1 MFEAFCSSVYSSSG
15 NGMLPAE
22 AVLSKQHSMMAP
34 TIQSRRTH
42 HHLLSSIAIEYDDEA
57 QHHIVTVPSFLP
69 DDDTSFSYPSLLH
82 HIHVLPLLTN
92 DETTHLCEL
101 ARKYATDNQSWNQ
114 QDATRHVSYPTV
126 DFAIEESIDIE
137 NYLNQI
143 KFEERIFDK
152 LSTAYDVDVE
162 DMSYLDLFCASYE
175 AKDDTDN
182 MISDSEEDE
191 RSTMDR
197 LDYHRDGSLLSFTIL
212 LSHPEDFKGGGTIFD
227 ALGDVSID
235 EKCDILQ
242 SPGVIQPPHAGYATL
257 HSGKLLHGG
266 HRVSKGQR
274 IVLVGFVDVHE
285 RNMKPGILGKAT
297 KHWGRNDVSTF
308 YNKRRLSL
316 LKQQN
321 PDEEN
326 EQPEWKIKN
335 WRYLVK
341 DTRSYFGKDFKIPL
355 SILDNIERRASLE
368 RIRSKRL
375 STEDMLLREI
385 LLPREERGEKI
396 AEQQEEGEW
405 IEVDLDDGIMLDR

>member
-1 MFEAFCSSVYSSSG
+1 
-15 NGMLPAE
+15 MLPTE
-22 AVLSKQHSMMAP
+22 AVLSKQHNMMAP
-34 TIQSRRTH
+34 PILSMS
-42 HHLLSSIAIEYDDEA
+42 SSIAIEYDDESH
-57 QHHIVTVPSFLP
+57 HHIVTVPSFIRDE
-69 DDDTSFSYPSLLH
+69 DDDTSSYPSLLH

-92 DETTHLCEL
+92 DETTHLLQL
-101 ARKYATDNQSWNQ
+101 ARTYATDNQSWKR

-137 NYLNQI
+137 SYLNEI
-143 KFEERIFDK
+143 DFEERIFTK

-162 DMSYLDLFCASYE
+162 DMSFLDLFCASYE

-182 MISDSEEDE
+182 INDSEDE
-191 RSTMDR
+191 KRTTMDR

-212 LSHPEDFKGGGTIFD
+212 LSPLDDFEGGGTIFD
-227 ALGDVSID
+227 SLGDVSID
-235 EKCDILQ
+235 DKCDILQ

-266 HRVSKGQR
+266 QRVSKGQR

-285 RNMKPGILGKAT
+285 RNMKPGLLGKAT

-316 LKQQN
+316 LKQQI
-321 PDEEN
+321 DEGN
-326 EQPEWKIKN
+326 EQPEWKIRN
-335 WRYLVK
+335 WRYLAK
-341 DTRSYFGKDFKIPL
+341 DTRSYFGKDFKIPP

-375 STEDMLLREI
+375 ITEDKVLREI
-385 LLPREERGEKI
+385 LLPREERAEKI
-396 AEQQEEGEW
+396 AEQQEGGEW
-405 IEVDLDDGIMLDR
+405 IEVDLADMDDGIMLG

>member
-34 TIQSRRTH
+34 PIQSKRH
-42 HHLLSSIAIEYDDEA
+42 QHLFSSIAIEYNDES

-92 DETTHLCEL
+92 DETTHLLQL

-137 NYLNQI
+137 NYLNEI
-143 KFEERIFDK
+143 DFEERIFDK
-152 LSTAYDVDVE
+152 LSTAYDIDVE
-162 DMSYLDLFCASYE
+162 DMSFLDLFCASYE

-182 MISDSEEDE
+182 MINESEE
-191 RSTMDR
+191 RTTMDR

-212 LSHPEDFKGGGTIFD
+212 LSPPNEFEGGGTIFD
-227 ALGDVSID
+227 VLGDVSIAN
-235 EKCDILQ
+235 EYDILQ
-242 SPGVIQPPHAGYATL
+242 SPGVIQPSHAGYATL

-285 RNMKPGILGKAT
+285 RNMRPGSLGKAT

-321 PDEEN
+321 VDEEN

-335 WRYLVK
+335 WRYLAK
-341 DTRSYFGKDFKIPL
+341 DTRSYFGKDFKIPP

-385 LLPREERGEKI
+385 LLPREERGDKI
-396 AEQQEEGEW
+396 AEQQDEGEW
-405 IEVDLDDGIMLDR
+405 IEVELADIDDGIMLE

>member
-42 HHLLSSIAIEYDDEA
+42 HHLSSSIAIEYDDEA
-57 QHHIVTVPSFLP
+57 QHHIITVPSFVRD
-69 DDDTSFSYPSLLH
+69 DDDTSSYPSLLH
-82 HIHVLPLLTN
+82 HIHILPLLTN
-92 DETTHLCEL
+92 DETTHMLQL
-101 ARKYATDNQSWNQ
+101 ARTYATDNQSWNK
-114 QDATRHVSYPTV
+114 QDTTRHVSYPTV

-137 NYLNQI
+137 NYLNEI
-143 KFEERIFDK
+143 KFEERIFTQ
-152 LSTAYDVDVE
+152 LSEAYDVDVE
-162 DMSYLDLFCASYE
+162 DMSFLDLFCASYE
-175 AKDDTDN
+175 AKDDNTN
-182 MISDSEEDE
+182 SDSEDE
-191 RSTMDR
+191 ISTMDR
-197 LDYHRDGSLLSFTIL
+197 LDFHRDGSLLSFTIL
-212 LSHPEDFKGGGTIFD
+212 LSPPNEFEGGGTIFD
-227 ALGDVSID
+227 VLGDVSID
-235 EKCDILQ
+235 ENCDILQ
-242 SPGVIQPPHAGYATL
+242 SPGVIQPPHAGYTTL

-285 RNMKPGILGKAT
+285 RNIRPGLLGKAT

-316 LKQQN
+316 IKQQKQI
-321 PDEEN
+321 DDEN

-335 WRYLVK
+335 WRYLPK
-341 DTRSYFGKDFKIPL
+341 NTRSYFGKDFKIHP

-368 RIRSKRL
+368 RIRRKRL
-375 STEDMLLREI
+375 ATEDMLLREI

-405 IEVDLDDGIMLDR
+405 IEVDLADMNDGIMLG